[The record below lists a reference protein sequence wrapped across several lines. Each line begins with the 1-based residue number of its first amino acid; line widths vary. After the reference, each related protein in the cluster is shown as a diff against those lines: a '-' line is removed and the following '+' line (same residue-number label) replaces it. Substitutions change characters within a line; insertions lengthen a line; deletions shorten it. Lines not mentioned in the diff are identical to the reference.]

1 MNAPETLIKN
11 RDALKQ
17 FRQMKE
23 NAPLPAKRTRAIG
36 HHQPSGIPQHILKE
50 SDYDNDDDDDHDHDG
65 ADEKFDRDT
74 DLKKGDASPMKQ
86 MKKAIKWANT
96 K

>member
-23 NAPLPAKRTRAIG
+23 NVPLPAKRTRTIG
-36 HHQPSGIPQHILKE
+36 DYHQPPGIPEHILKE
-50 SDYDNDDDDDHDHDG
+50 SDYDDDDDDD
-65 ADEKFDRDT
+65 ADEKFYRDT

-96 K
+96 R